1 MADTIQIREAIA
13 ADIEMVLDIERRAF
27 GEEDV
32 ASLVEALLGDPS
44 AEPRISLLAF
54 DSGQPVG
61 HVLFTHAVLVDGVA
75 KEPVSLLAPLAV
87 VPESQSRGIGQA
99 LIAAGIERARA
110 LGYALSIVLGHPGY
124 YPKAAFEPA
133 FPHGITAPHPIN
145 PPEAFMVREIR
156 KGALGKIRGAL
167 VVADAIKAEEHWRE

>member
-1 MADTIQIREAIA
+1 MADTIEIREATL
-13 ADIEMVLDIERRAF
+13 ADIDTVLDIERRAF

-32 ASLVEALLGDPS
+32 AALVEALLGDVS

-61 HVLFTHAVLVDGVA
+61 HVLFTHAVLEDGESR
-75 KEPVSLLAPLAV
+75 EPVSLLAPLAV
-87 VPESQSRGIGQA
+87 VPEAQGRGIGQA

-124 YPKAAFEPA
+124 YPKAGFEPA

-156 KGALGKIRGAL
+156 KGALGVIRGAL
-167 VVADAIKAEEHWRE
+167 VVADAVKAEEHWRE